1 MAAPAGES
9 PPLNIKTPEENI
21 EMEEEMDII
30 DDEDDDDN
38 MVLHMVWND
47 MPCEDNGEG
56 SEEKMSGNNTEAV
69 ESEHH
74 QQLGAGDNTEAPKS
88 VRVV

>member
-38 MVLHMVWND
+38 MVLRMVWND
-47 MPCEDNGEG
+47 MPCEDDGEG
-56 SEEKMSGNNTEAV
+56 SEEEMSGNNNLGAGNNTEA
-69 ESEHH
+69 
-74 QQLGAGDNTEAPKS
+74 LKS